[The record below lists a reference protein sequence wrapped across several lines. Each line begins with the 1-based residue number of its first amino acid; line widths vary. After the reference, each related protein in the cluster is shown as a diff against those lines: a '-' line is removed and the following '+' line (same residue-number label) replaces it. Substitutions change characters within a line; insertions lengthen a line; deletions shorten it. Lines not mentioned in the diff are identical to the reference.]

1 MSADSDMEKT
11 EDPTGKKLED
21 AAEKGNIARSRDLAT
36 AFVLMGSS
44 LGLLVFGAQLAE
56 ATLDVCRR
64 LFSLNLKDINDPYQM
79 FTGLGSAVTE
89 VMPPFLKLCAVIA
102 IASVVGNT
110 LLGGYNFTWYGASF
124 RASKLDPL
132 AGIKRMFG
140 MQSLVELIKSILKVL
155 VVGGGAYI
163 LLDIFFD
170 DIMALSLMSSPDDII
185 SAMYLLGWM
194 FFGLCASTLLI
205 AAVDAPYQ
213 AWNHNNQMKMTKQEV
228 KDEYKNSEGNPE
240 IKSRIRGMQIQI
252 SRRRMMQEVPQAD
265 VIVTNP
271 THYSVAL
278 KYEQG
283 KNRAP
288 VVVAKGVDQMAFY
301 IRQIA
306 DAHKVPIIE
315 SPALARSIYY
325 TTEIDSPI
333 PEQLF
338 AAVAQVLAY
347 VYQLK
352 MYKRG
357 RGSKPKALAKDLPIP
372 EGFRH

>member
-11 EDPTGKKLED
+11 EDPTGKKLEQ

-44 LGLLVFGAQLAE
+44 LALLVFGSQLAH
-56 ATLDVCRR
+56 ATLTVCRR
-64 LFSLNLKDINDPYQM
+64 LFSLNLKDIQDPYQM
-79 FTGLGSAVTE
+79 FTGLGTAVNE
-89 VMPPFLKLCAVIA
+89 VMPPFMKMIGVIVIA
-102 IASVVGNT
+102 GIVGNT
-110 LLGGYNFTWYGASF
+110 LLGGFNFTWYGASF
-124 RASKLDPL
+124 RISKLDPL

-140 MQSLVELIKSILKVL
+140 LQSLVELIKSILKVV

-163 LLDIFFD
+163 LLKIFFD

-194 FFGLCASTLLI
+194 FFGLCTSTLLI
-205 AAVDAPYQ
+205 AAIDAPYQ
-213 AWNHNNQMKMTKQEV
+213 KWSHHNQMKMTKQEV

-283 KNRAP
+283 RNRAP

-306 DAHKVPIIE
+306 ESHKVPIIQ

-352 MYKRG
+352 VYKRG
-357 RGSKPKALAKDLPIP
+357 RGSKPKPLAKDLPIP

>member
-11 EDPTGKKLED
+11 EDPTGKKLSD

-44 LGLLVFGAQLAE
+44 LALLVFGAQLAE
-56 ATLDVCRR
+56 ATLTVCRR

-79 FTGLGSAVTE
+79 FTGLGSAVNE

-102 IASVVGNT
+102 LAGVVGNT

-124 RASKLDPL
+124 RISKLDPF

-228 KDEYKNSEGNPE
+228 KDEYKNSDGNPE